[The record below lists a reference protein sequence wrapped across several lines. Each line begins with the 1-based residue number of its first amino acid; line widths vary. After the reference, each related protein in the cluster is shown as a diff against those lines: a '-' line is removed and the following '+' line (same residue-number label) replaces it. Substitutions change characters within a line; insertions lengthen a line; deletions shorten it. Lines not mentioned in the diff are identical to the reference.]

1 MHVQEL
7 DAFVTDRIKAEN
19 LKLTSDDFGA
29 AAAPLVTEWLGGALT
44 VTGVTHST
52 QDDGTVVLNGTTDLL
67 GVTGRPLTGIEIGL
81 DPADQRPS
89 LFLPFTLPTAW
100 KFPTSF
106 PETKDSDLA
115 RLAFA
120 REPEFLL
127 SSTVRPAADGRPPLL
142 PGLTFHGAEVTNPD
156 VPEWLGKLLTLA
168 HGALTLSGPVTRTAG
183 PEKKRRAEITLTSP
197 ARGAGVL
204 GASFFLW
211 AGSRTTTADD
221 GTSTVTH
228 PVCLRADLTLDRG
241 MTATVSAPLPTG
253 NGKVAFT
260 AEVLPGEHL
269 PAAVLASW
277 DGSGSA
283 MRQLTGEGFELGDT
297 VLLTELGLVIDPEK
311 LDEGVKEA
319 VTEVTV
325 KAAARPTVAWPVA
338 ESVKVTEV
346 GAKLTVTRPLTRER
360 GATVAGYGTFTV
372 TPALRMT
379 ASALI
384 PPGTF
389 RLTQDKDTTAKLT
402 DVLKGFQLTAPA
414 GLADLTLSE
423 FSASA
428 TPKEGE
434 YSLTAKVATSW
445 SLPLGAAEATL
456 TGAELKLDR
465 KKKKKKEEKEE
476 KEKEEEEQEEQEGE
490 KGKEGAAKEPTD
502 RPDSTHEVTGKVSAT
517 AKLGRKG
524 SDKTVDFTAAW
535 THPGPFALEGKLP
548 DIELTELL
556 DRLSC
561 PLELP
566 HGTPAVSLK
575 GSKATLSASKA
586 VAGQP
591 SGDVHYELGLST
603 TVAFGT
609 GTQRSVTLTGKAGR
623 SGDGTFF
630 AAALWQQDWSWSP
643 KDVEGWKDVLG
654 ILGDLTFRKS
664 GLAICTADGVT
675 LEADAKLPDTLPKKL
690 DRGLTFFS
698 EVGWGESLAF
708 LGEIFPGTEGIRL
721 SARLARPIADSEFT
735 AAIGGEDTGEGFGAL
750 SLTIVPK
757 KLKIGLSTTFFLDV
771 SGLASPSGTTLRFVA
786 EGAVEKAD
794 TGWLLSLGLVLKA
807 DERGGPGVAG
817 QLPPGQL
824 SAVMLDGPGHILL
837 PRTAE
842 PGPAPAEAAL
852 PHTVGTLPAVPA
864 VPPVEQRTTWQNA
877 FGIDGFNIAYFYLE
891 MAYSALNGFTLGG
904 GGSVD
909 IGRASLELSVHGR
922 IGNPP
927 SISSFY
933 FSLVG
938 KSRERGVSILDLVK
952 IVAPDPP
959 SALDPL
965 DTVVVRELLLCAV
978 SDPNG
983 WTNRATGQHWEPG
996 FYARGDISLGSNA
1009 WEFQVRIESTRLY
1022 VCSQVRQPIELGGVF
1037 SFASSDGTQGPQFL
1051 LDTGNLKQL
1060 ELPEKIFYLSGS
1072 LTLLGHQV
1080 LAVEALLAQGGF
1092 AFDLTVDIVAAQ
1104 VEVRCCLN
1112 EQGLKASAR
1121 VDLGFDITLPQE
1133 AQIAG
1138 LPLPAGLLLG
1148 VHVGGEIEVD
1158 VTTGAMVRL
1167 SGAFSLRAFNATLV
1181 DDISAELTFGIRSW
1195 SDVVNVLEQDPAKL
1209 LEEVVTDVW
1218 ETAKNC
1224 AVTTAGALM

>member
-7 DAFVTDRIKAEN
+7 DALVTQRTTAKSV
-19 LKLTSDDFGA
+19 KFTSDDFGA

-44 VTGVTHST
+44 VTGVTRST
-52 QDDGTVVLNGTTDLL
+52 RPDGTVVLNGTTDLL
-67 GVTGRPLTGIEIGL
+67 GVTGRPVTGIEIGL
-81 DPADQRPS
+81 DSADQRPS
-89 LFLPFTLPTAW
+89 LYLPFTLPTTW

-142 PGLTFHGAEVTNPD
+142 PGLTFHGAGVTMPD
-156 VPEWLGKLLTLA
+156 APEWLGELLTLA
-168 HGALTLSGPVTRTAG
+168 QGAHTLSGPVTRTAG

-228 PVCLRADLTLDRG
+228 PVCLRADLTLDQG

-253 NGKVAFT
+253 NDKVAFT
-260 AEVLPGEHL
+260 AEVLPGAHV

-283 MRQLTGEGFELGDT
+283 MRQLTGEGFELGDS

-311 LDEGVKEA
+311 LDEGLKEA
-319 VTEVTV
+319 VSEVTV
-325 KAAARPTVAWPVA
+325 KAAARPTVAWTVA

-372 TPALRMT
+372 APALRMT

-389 RLTQDKDTTAKLT
+389 RITQEKDTTAQLT
-402 DVLKGFQLTAPA
+402 DVLKGFHLNAPA

-434 YSLTAKVATSW
+434 YSLMAKVATSW
-445 SLPLGAAEATL
+445 SLPLGAAEVTL
-456 TGAELKLDR
+456 IGAELKLDR
-465 KKKKKKEEKEE
+465 KKKKKKEEKE
-476 KEKEEEEQEEQEGE
+476 GE
-490 KGKEGAAKEPTD
+490 KGKEETAKEPTD

-603 TVAFGT
+603 TVAFGS
-609 GTQRSVTLTGKAGR
+609 GSQHPVTLTGKAGQ

-643 KDVEGWKDVLG
+643 KDVEGWADVLG

-675 LEADAKLPDTLPKKL
+675 LEAGAKLPDTLPKKL

-698 EVGWGESLAF
+698 EVGWGDSLAF
-708 LGEIFPGTEGIRL
+708 LKEIFPGTEGIRL

-735 AAIGGEDTGEGFGAL
+735 AAIGGEDTGDGFGAL

-771 SGLASPSGTTLRFVA
+771 SGLGSPSGTTLRFVA

-807 DERGGPGVAG
+807 DEMGGPGVAG

-852 PHTVGTLPAVPA
+852 PHTGGTLPAVPA
-864 VPPVEQRTTWQNA
+864 VPPLEQRPTWRNA

-891 MAYSALNGFTLGG
+891 MSYSALNGFTLGG

-909 IGRASLELSVHGR
+909 IGPASLELSVHGR

-933 FSLVG
+933 FSLAG
-938 KSRERGVSILDLVK
+938 KSRKHPVTILDLVK
-952 IVAPDPP
+952 IIAPDPP
-959 SALDPL
+959 SALNPL
-965 DTVVVRELLLCAV
+965 DTVAVRELLLCAV

-983 WTNRATGQHWEPG
+983 WTNRATGQRWEPG
-996 FYARGDISLGSNA
+996 FYARGDISFGSNA
-1009 WEFQVRIESTRLY
+1009 WEFQVCIGPTRLY

-1037 SFASSDGTQGPQFL
+1037 SFTSSDGTEGPQFL
-1051 LDTGNLKQL
+1051 LDTGDLRQL
-1060 ELPEKIFYLSGS
+1060 RLPEKIFYLSGS
-1072 LTLLGHQV
+1072 LTLLGHPV
-1080 LAVEALLAQGGF
+1080 LAVEALLVQGGF
-1092 AFDLTVDIVAAQ
+1092 AFDLTVDIVAAR
-1104 VEVRCCLN
+1104 VAVRCCLN

-1121 VDLGFDITLPQE
+1121 VDLGFDITLPRD

-1138 LPLPAGLLLG
+1138 IPLGVGLLVG
-1148 VHVGGEIEVD
+1148 VHVEGEIEVD

-1167 SGAFSLRAFNATLV
+1167 SGAFSLQALDTTLV
-1181 DDISAELTFGIRSW
+1181 STSADLTFGIRSW
-1195 SDVVNVLEQDPAKL
+1195 NDVINVLEQDPGRL
-1209 LEEVVTDVW
+1209 LEKVVTDVW

-1224 AVTTAGALM
+1224 AVRTAGALM

>member
-7 DAFVTDRIKAEN
+7 NALVTRRTTADSV
-19 LKLTSDDFGA
+19 KLTSADFGA
-29 AAAPLVTEWLGGALT
+29 AAAPLVTEWLGGTLT
-44 VTGVTHST
+44 VTGVTRST
-52 QDDGTVVLNGTTDLL
+52 RPDGTVVLTGTTDLL
-67 GVTGRPLTGIEIGL
+67 GVTGRPVTGIEIGI

-89 LFLPFTLPTAW
+89 LYLPFTLPTTW

-115 RLAFA
+115 RLAFT

-127 SSTVRPAADGRPPLL
+127 SSTVRPATDGRPPLL
-142 PGLTFHGAEVTNPD
+142 PGLTFHAAGATKPD
-156 VPEWLGKLLTLA
+156 APEWLGKLLTLA
-168 HGALTLSGPVTRTAG
+168 QGALALSGPVTRTAG
-183 PEKKRRAEITLTSP
+183 PQKKRRADITLTSP

-241 MTATVSAPLPTG
+241 VSATVSAPLPTG
-253 NGKVAFT
+253 NDKVAFT

-269 PAAVLASW
+269 PAVVLASW

-283 MRQLTGEGFELGDT
+283 MLQLTGQGFELGDT
-297 VLLTELGLVIDPEK
+297 VLLTGLGLVIDPEK
-311 LDEGVKEA
+311 LDEGLKEA

-325 KAAARPTVAWPVA
+325 KAAARPTVAWTVA

-346 GAKLTVTRPLTRER
+346 GAKLTVTRPLTRDR
-360 GATVAGYGTFTV
+360 GATVTGYGTFTV

-389 RLTQDKDTTAKLT
+389 RLAQEKDTTAKLT
-402 DVLKGFQLTAPA
+402 DVLKGFQLNAPA
-414 GLADLTLSE
+414 GLPDLTLSE

-434 YSLTAKVATSW
+434 YSLTAKVATAW
-445 SLPLGAAEATL
+445 CLPLGAAEVTL

-465 KKKKKKEEKEE
+465 KKKKKEERE
-476 KEKEEEEQEEQEGE
+476 
-490 KGKEGAAKEPTD
+490 GKEVAAKEPTD
-502 RPDSTHEVTGKVSAT
+502 RPGSTHEVTGKVSAT

-548 DIELTELL
+548 DIELTDLL

-566 HGTPAVSLK
+566 DGTPAVSLK

-591 SGDVHYELGLST
+591 AVDVHYELGLST

-609 GTQRSVTLTGKAGR
+609 GTQHPLTLTGKAGR
-623 SGDGTFF
+623 SADGTFF

-643 KDVEGWKDVLG
+643 KDVEGWGDVLG

-664 GLAICTADGVT
+664 GLAVCTADGVT
-675 LEADAKLPDTLPKKL
+675 LEAGAKLPDALPKKL
-690 DRGLTFFS
+690 DRGLTFFT
-698 EVGWGESLAF
+698 EVGWGDSLAF
-708 LGEIFPGTEGIRL
+708 LGEIFPDTEGIRL

-735 AAIGGEDTGEGFGAL
+735 AAIGKEDLGEGFGAL

-757 KLKIGLSTTFFLDV
+757 KLKIALSTTFFLDV
-771 SGLASPSGTTLRFVA
+771 SGLGSPSGTTLRFVA
-786 EGAVEKAD
+786 GGAVEKTD
-794 TGWLLSLGLVLKA
+794 TGWLLSLGLVLTA
-807 DERGGPGVAG
+807 DETGGPGGAG
-817 QLPPGQL
+817 QLAPGHL
-824 SAVMLDGPGHILL
+824 SAVMLDRPGHILL

-842 PGPAPAEAAL
+842 PGPARAEAAL
-852 PHTVGTLPAVPA
+852 PHIGGTLPAVPA
-864 VPPVEQRTTWQNA
+864 VPPAEQRPTWRNA

-891 MAYSALNGFTLGG
+891 MAYSALDGFTLGG

-909 IGRASLELSVHGR
+909 IGPASLELSVHGR

-933 FSLVG
+933 FSLAG
-938 KSRERGVSILDLVK
+938 TSRKRGVTILDLVK
-952 IVAPDPP
+952 IIAPDPP
-959 SALDPL
+959 SALDLL

-978 SDPNG
+978 SDPDG

-1009 WEFQVRIESTRLY
+1009 WEFQVRIEPTRLY

-1037 SFASSDGTQGPQFL
+1037 TFGSSDGTQGPQFL
-1051 LDTGNLKQL
+1051 LDTGDLGQL
-1060 ELPEKIFYLSGS
+1060 RLPEKIFYLSGS
-1072 LTLLGHQV
+1072 LTLLGHRV

-1092 AFDLTVDIVAAQ
+1092 AFDLTVDIVAAR
-1104 VEVRCCLN
+1104 VAVRCCLN

-1121 VDLGFDITLPQE
+1121 VDLGFDITLPRD

-1138 LPLPAGLLLG
+1138 IPLGVGLLVE

-1167 SGAFSLRAFNATLV
+1167 SGAFSLRALDTTLV
-1181 DDISAELTFGIRSW
+1181 STSAELTFGIRSW
-1195 SDVVNVLEQDPAKL
+1195 NDVVNVLEQDPTKL
-1209 LEEVVTDVW
+1209 LEKVVTDVW

-1224 AVTTAGALM
+1224 AVRTAGALM

>member
-7 DAFVTDRIKAEN
+7 DALVTRRTTADSV
-19 LKLTSDDFGA
+19 KLTSDDFGA
-29 AAAPLVTEWLGGALT
+29 AAAPLVTEWLGGTLT
-44 VTGVTHST
+44 VTGVTRST
-52 QDDGTVVLNGTTDLL
+52 RPDGTVVLNGTTDLL
-67 GVTGRPLTGIEIGL
+67 GVTGRPVTGIEIGL

-89 LFLPFTLPTAW
+89 LYLPFTLPTTW

-115 RLAFA
+115 RLAFTM
-120 REPEFLL
+120 EPEFLL

-142 PGLTFHGAEVTNPD
+142 PGLTFHGAGVTKPD
-156 VPEWLGKLLTLA
+156 APEWLGELLTLA
-168 HGALTLSGPVTRTAG
+168 QGALALSGPVTRTAG
-183 PEKKRRAEITLTSP
+183 PQKKRRADITLTSP

-228 PVCLRADLTLDRG
+228 PVCLRADFTLDRG
-241 MTATVSAPLPTG
+241 MSATVSAPLPTG
-253 NGKVAFT
+253 NDKVAFT

-283 MRQLTGEGFELGDT
+283 MRQLTGQGFELGDT
-297 VLLTELGLVIDPEK
+297 VLLTGLGLVIDPEK
-311 LDEGVKEA
+311 LDEGLKEA

-325 KAAARPTVAWPVA
+325 KAAARPTVAWTVA

-346 GAKLTVTRPLTRER
+346 GAKLTVTRPLTRDR
-360 GATVAGYGTFTV
+360 GATVTGYGTFTV

-389 RLTQDKDTTAKLT
+389 RLAQDKDTTAKLT

-414 GLADLTLSE
+414 GLPDLTLSE

-434 YSLTAKVATSW
+434 YSLTAKVATAW
-445 SLPLGAAEATL
+445 CLPLGAAEVTL
-456 TGAELKLDR
+456 TGAEFKLDR
-465 KKKKKKEEKEE
+465 KKKKKEER
-476 KEKEEEEQEEQEGE
+476 EGR
-490 KGKEGAAKEPTD
+490 EGAAKEPTD

-566 HGTPAVSLK
+566 DGTPAVSLK

-591 SGDVHYELGLST
+591 AVDVHYELGLST

-609 GTQRSVTLTGKAGR
+609 GTQHPVTLTGKAGR
-623 SGDGTFF
+623 SADGTFF

-643 KDVEGWKDVLG
+643 KDVEGWGDVLG

-664 GLAICTADGVT
+664 GLAVCTADGVT
-675 LEADAKLPDTLPKKL
+675 LEAGAKLPDTLPKKL
-690 DRGLTFFS
+690 DRGLTFFT
-698 EVGWGESLAF
+698 EVGWGDSLAF
-708 LGEIFPGTEGIRL
+708 LGEIFPDTEGIRL
-721 SARLARPIADSEFT
+721 SARLARPIVDSEFT
-735 AAIGGEDTGEGFGAL
+735 AAIGKEDPGEGFGAL

-757 KLKIGLSTTFFLDV
+757 KLKIALSTTFFLDV
-771 SGLASPSGTTLRFVA
+771 SGLGSPSGTTLRFVA
-786 EGAVEKAD
+786 EGAVEKTD
-794 TGWLLSLGLVLKA
+794 TGWLLSLGLVLTD
-807 DERGGPGVAG
+807 DETGGPGGAG
-817 QLPPGQL
+817 QLAPGHL
-824 SAVMLDGPGHILL
+824 SAVMLDRPGHILL
-837 PRTAE
+837 PQTAE
-842 PGPAPAEAAL
+842 PGPTRAEAAL
-852 PHTVGTLPAVPA
+852 PHTGGTLPAVPA
-864 VPPVEQRTTWQNA
+864 VPPAEQRPTWRKA

-909 IGRASLELSVHGR
+909 IGPASLELSVHGR
-922 IGNPP
+922 IGDPP

-933 FSLVG
+933 FSLAG
-938 KSRERGVSILDLVK
+938 TSRKRGVTILDLVK

-959 SALDPL
+959 SALDLL

-978 SDPNG
+978 SDPDG

-1009 WEFQVRIESTRLY
+1009 WEFQVRIEPTRLY

-1037 SFASSDGTQGPQFL
+1037 TFASSDGTQGPQYL
-1051 LDTGNLKQL
+1051 LDTGDLRQL
-1060 ELPEKIFYLSGS
+1060 RLPEKIFYLSGS
-1072 LTLLGHQV
+1072 LTLLGHRV

-1092 AFDLTVDIVAAQ
+1092 AFDLTVDIVAERVA
-1104 VEVRCCLN
+1104 VRCCLN

-1121 VDLGFDITLPQE
+1121 VDLGFDITLPRD

-1138 LPLPAGLLLG
+1138 IPLGVGLLVG

-1167 SGAFSLRAFNATLV
+1167 SGAFSLRALDTTLV
-1181 DDISAELTFGIRSW
+1181 STSAELTFGIRSW
-1195 SDVVNVLEQDPAKL
+1195 NDVVNVLEEDPTKL
-1209 LEEVVTDVW
+1209 LEKVVTDVW

-1224 AVTTAGALM
+1224 AVRTAGALM